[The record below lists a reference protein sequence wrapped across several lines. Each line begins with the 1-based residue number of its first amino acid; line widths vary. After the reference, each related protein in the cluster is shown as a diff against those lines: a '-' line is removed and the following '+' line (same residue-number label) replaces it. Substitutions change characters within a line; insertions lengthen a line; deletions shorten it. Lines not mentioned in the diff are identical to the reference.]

1 MRVLLDTTYAR
12 RGPSGTGVY
21 VERLTQALRA
31 EGVEVVEAANERRP
45 APAGGGAGSARNLAL
60 DTRWT
65 QVELPRRA
73 RSAPSARSA
82 GRSTPGGS
90 RRPGRER

>member
-1 MRVLLDTTYAR
+1 MRVLLDTTYAL

-21 VERLTQALRA
+21 LAQLTRALRD
-31 EGVEVVEAANERRP
+31 EGVEVIEAANDQRP

-60 DTRWT
+60 DLRWT

-73 RSAPSARSA
+73 ARHKPTSCTT
-82 GRSTPGGS
+82 RCPPS
-90 RRPGRER
+90 RRARRALRS